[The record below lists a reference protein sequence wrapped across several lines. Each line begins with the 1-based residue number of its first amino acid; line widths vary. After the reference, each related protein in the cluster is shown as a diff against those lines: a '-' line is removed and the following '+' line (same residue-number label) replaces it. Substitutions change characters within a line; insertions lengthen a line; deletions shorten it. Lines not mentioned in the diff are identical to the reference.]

1 MRASMP
7 QTWGDAM
14 RIVAAMSYGLLA
26 VLLVGC
32 GPSGQERLEANKALV
47 REFAASIDRA
57 DWAALD
63 TLVATD
69 IRRHSRAT
77 TADPEIRG
85 REEFVRHEQARHT
98 PWPDGHVTYDILV
111 AEGNFVATYAT
122 FTGTHRGQLGPFSP
136 TGRSVEAK
144 FLALF
149 RVEEG
154 QIAEIWVEW
163 DNIATLTQLG
173 LYPPAGTRNGD

>member
-1 MRASMP
+1 M
-7 QTWGDAM
+7 QN
-14 RIVAAMSYGLLA
+14 VVKMSYGLLA
-26 VLLVGC
+26 ALLVGC
-32 GPSGQERLEANKALV
+32 DPSVQEQLEANKALV
-47 REFAASIDRA
+47 RQFAASIDVG

-63 TLVATD
+63 TLVAAD
-69 IRRHSRAT
+69 VQRHSRAT

-98 PWPDGHVTYDILV
+98 PWPDGHVTYEMMV
-111 AEGNFVATYAT
+111 AEGDFVAAYAT
-122 FTGTHRGQLGPFSP
+122 FTGTNRGPLGAFPP

-149 RVEEG
+149 RIEDG

-173 LYPPAGTRNGD
+173 LYPPPGTRNGG